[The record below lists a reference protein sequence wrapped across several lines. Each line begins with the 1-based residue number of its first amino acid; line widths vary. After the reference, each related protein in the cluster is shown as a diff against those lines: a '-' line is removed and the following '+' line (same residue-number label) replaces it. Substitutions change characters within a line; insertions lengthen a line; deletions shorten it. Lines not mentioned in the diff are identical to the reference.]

1 MSATAVMV
9 HDMSTTSIEEDLGQ
23 RTWVERRSAAP
34 IFVGGNAVL
43 LERLTDYLTFL
54 RDGSDTTAA
63 PTWLQEPEVAERCF
77 RQVGSLSLVDRRT
90 DGAVVLTDLGA
101 QWLASPDPG
110 DLIRILHHDLI
121 FIGEMLA
128 MLTAVGLTPDEILER
143 ANTDFL
149 IGWEGRDQVRRRLA
163 WMRAT
168 GVAAEGAFYR
178 HSITEFGQQV
188 LDSLAIETPASIRPN
203 LESDQLLPAAP
214 PLIRDLVGRTAADQ
228 SARRRVLSYIP
239 KDPVGS
245 VLRVVQAAAADVRM
259 DTLQANIAADL
270 NISFS
275 SADAAIATVR
285 LLGLLEY
292 TGKDIVAAT
301 PIGREWARTGDP
313 LNLVRIMHA
322 TLQGVGEALHHTDQL
337 TSSGDVHRALW
348 PAVDGE
354 APVHPNRTARIM
366 RILELAGAV
375 TEISWGKFI
384 ISPLGRQLAAEL
396 PMLEAGAPAVTTGD
410 PSPVDVEADRWQQ
423 LADELVAAST
433 DAQHPARFENAIADA
448 FDMLGVSARHIGGAG
463 NTDVLVTITAGL
475 NGSDRAIIDGKSA
488 AGGLVSVNAVSMEVL
503 ADHQD
508 KHDARLAAVIGPEF
522 EARLHGWAERNG
534 VTLIT
539 AAQLANIVLSHS
551 TTPFTPT
558 QIAAMLSD
566 GPEALDDF
574 ISAEQRLLQL
584 VELIVDVLHK
594 ETTRADGE
602 ALSARD
608 LFLAIRDVDG
618 VNTDK
623 EEITGILRF
632 LTNPLLRILAEQS
645 GGYMLTERRDTS
657 GLRLNAL
664 ASAVTGQ

>member
-1 MSATAVMV
+1 V
-9 HDMSTTSIEEDLGQ
+9 
-23 RTWVERRSAAP
+23 
-34 IFVGGNAVL
+34 
-43 LERLTDYLTFL
+43 
-54 RDGSDTTAA
+54 
-63 PTWLQEPEVAERCF
+63 
-77 RQVGSLSLVDRRT
+77 
-90 DGAVVLTDLGA
+90 
-101 QWLASPDPG
+101 
-110 DLIRILHHDLI
+110 I

-128 MLTAVGLTPDEILER
+128 MLTGVGLTPDEILER

-149 IGWEGRDQVRRRLA
+149 IGWEGKDQVRRRLA
-163 WMRAT
+163 WMQAT
-168 GVAAEGAFYR
+168 GVSAEGAFYR
-178 HSITEFGQQV
+178 HTITEYGQQV
-188 LDSLAIETPASIRPN
+188 LGSLAIETPASIRPTF
-203 LESDQLLPAAP
+203 DTDKLLPAAP
-214 PLIRDLVGRTAADQ
+214 PLIQDLVDRTAAHQ

-239 KDPVGS
+239 KDPVGA
-245 VLRVVQAAAADVRM
+245 VLRVVQAAAADVPLDRLEA
-259 DTLQANIAADL
+259 DVAADL
-270 NISFS
+270 GISPS
-275 SADAAIATVR
+275 SAGSAVATIR
-285 LLGLLEY
+285 LLGLLDY

-301 PIGREWARTGDP
+301 PIGLEWAQTGDP

-322 TLQGVGEALHHTDQL
+322 TLQGVGEVLHHADQF
-337 TSSGDVHRALW
+337 TSSGSVHRALW

-384 ISPLGRQLAAEL
+384 ITPLGRQLAAEL
-396 PMLEAGAPAVTTGD
+396 PMLEADTPPVTPHAPSSG
-410 PSPVDVEADRWQQ
+410 VEDADLWLR
-423 LADELVAAST
+423 LAEELVASST
-433 DAQHPARFENAIADA
+433 DSQHPARFEKAIADA
-448 FDMLGVSARHIGGAG
+448 FEMLGVDARHIGGAG
-463 NTDVLVTITAGL
+463 NTDVLVTITARL

-503 ADHQD
+503 ADHQA

-539 AAQLANIVLSHS
+539 AAQLADIVLSHR
-551 TTPFTPT
+551 TTPFTPI
-558 QIAAMLSD
+558 QIAALLSD
-566 GPEALDDF
+566 GPEALDD
-574 ISAEQRLLQL
+574 IITAEQRLLRL
-584 VELIVDVLHK
+584 VELIVDVLQK

-623 EEITGILRF
+623 DEITGILRF
-632 LTNPLLRILAEQS
+632 LTNPLLRVLAEQS